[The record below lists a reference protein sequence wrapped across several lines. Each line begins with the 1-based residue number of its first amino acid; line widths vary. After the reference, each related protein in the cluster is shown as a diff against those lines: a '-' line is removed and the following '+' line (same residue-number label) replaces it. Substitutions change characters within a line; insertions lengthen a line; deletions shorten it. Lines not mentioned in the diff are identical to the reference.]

1 MGRGGETGMRQEFF
15 SESAGQVIEM
25 GETGKLTEEQIEE
38 LAYGLREILIS
49 EGLWRDVDIFFNSK
63 ELTQRDP
70 DSGQYFDND
79 RGHLIELEN
88 INPRK
93 HVDHAA
99 RNHILS
105 MAFDGDVLD
114 MFHKRG
120 HSGVRERISLL
131 LERYGVYYEFGEA
144 CTLTCYYIHDWGR
157 SCEY

>member
-1 MGRGGETGMRQEFF
+1 MDTRQTIERVAAGG
-15 SESAGQVIEM
+15 
-25 GETGKLTEEQIEE
+25 LTERQIEE
-38 LAYGLREILIS
+38 LAYGLREILIA

-70 DSGQYFDND
+70 ESGQYFDND
-79 RGHLIELEN
+79 REHLIELEN

-93 HVDHAA
+93 HVGHAA

-120 HSGVRERISLL
+120 HSEVRERISRL
-131 LERYGVYYEFGEA
+131 LEKYGVYYEFGEA
-144 CTLTCYYIHDWGR
+144 CTLTCHYI
-157 SCEY
+157 

>member
-1 MGRGGETGMRQEFF
+1 MI
-15 SESAGQVIEM
+15 A
-25 GETGKLTEEQIEE
+25 
-38 LAYGLREILIS
+38 

-70 DSGQYFDND
+70 ESGQYFDND
-79 RGHLIELEN
+79 REHLIELEN

-93 HVDHAA
+93 HVGHAA

-120 HSGVRERISLL
+120 HSEVRERISRL
-131 LERYGVYYEFGEA
+131 LEKYGVYYEFGEA
-144 CTLTCYYIHDWGR
+144 CTLTCHYI
-157 SCEY
+157 